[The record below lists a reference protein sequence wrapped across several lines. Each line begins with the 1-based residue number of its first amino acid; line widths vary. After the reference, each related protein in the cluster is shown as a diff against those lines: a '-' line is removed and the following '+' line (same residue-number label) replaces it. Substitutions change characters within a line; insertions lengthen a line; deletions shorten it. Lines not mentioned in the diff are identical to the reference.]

1 MFKVLILM
9 CTLEYGCQQ
18 LTESNGARYEDHEV
32 CMERAHNKYNQISVQ
47 LAKMQW
53 TITDSDVLCVGGVNN
68 AGNSRLF

>member
-18 LTESNGARYEDHEV
+18 LTESNGARYEDHRV
-32 CMERAHNKYNQISVQ
+32 CMQKAHDKYNQISVQ

-53 TITDSDVLCVGGVNN
+53 TITDSDVLCVGGINN
-68 AGNSRLF
+68 ASSSGVF